1 MSLISLSFKKI
12 YKPTSNNLITSSNTS
27 RANQDNTLR
36 INRGTGY
43 DNHRTVNVV
52 GARENVGTQVVQQSE
67 IQCYNCMEYGHVAR
81 ECQKPK
87 REKDA
92 AYHKEKMLLCKQ
104 EEARFQLNAEQADWR
119 DDTNDE
125 PKDRELEA
133 HCLHMSQIQEVTLD
147 ATHNSGPIYDVE
159 PLQKVQNDNDN
170 YNVFANDS
178 EHPEQ
183 PESINVPYMKEHGDT
198 NITTDPL
205 DMSINGGEAVQD
217 EDENL
222 AREHDLLASLIN
234 KLKCEID
241 DSKNR
246 NKILESSNKT
256 LVDKLKG
263 EIGDFETKNKGLE
276 LSNNHFKEANNEL
289 AKTNQLMFKN
299 LKKLQ
304 AELDREY
311 YYAGHM
317 NAILGVYTT
326 LDEFTDLQCDYVD
339 QVVKCE
345 RLEKELSKRSENVNN
360 KSFNELSK
368 RFFELEQ
375 HSINLELALKQS
387 QEQIKNNKDWK
398 QQESNSF
405 QELNVKYFEIQDLK
419 AQLQDKGIAIS
430 ELKNSLKSIPIVDPY
445 EEDARQVLEQAS
457 PPLSPAYI
465 VDADPKKDPEEDLE
479 EDPADYPADG
489 GDEEEEEESF
499 REDVDDEV
507 EEEDEDEEEE
517 EHLAP
522 ADSSAIPIDDPV
534 PLAEETEP
542 FETDES
548 TLTTPSPKL
557 SRAGISVRLLPPMAA
572 SMEVRIA
579 EYATAPTSPPSP
591 LIPLSSLLS
600 QIPSPPLPLPSP
612 PTHTSPT
619 YAKVHLGYRAVEIR
633 LRAASPLP

>member
-52 GARENVGTQVVQQSE
+52 GAREN
-67 IQCYNCMEYGHVAR
+67 
-81 ECQKPK
+81 
-87 REKDA
+87 DA

-104 EEARFQLNAEQADWR
+104 EEARFQLNVEQADWR

-198 NITTDPL
+198 NITIDPL
-205 DMSINGGEAVQD
+205 DMSINGGEADQD
-217 EDENL
+217 KDENL
-222 AREHDLLASLIN
+222 ARERDLLASLID

-246 NKILESSNKT
+246 NKLLESSNKT

-304 AELDREY
+304 AELDRYHDVNYMSKMKIDCAKAKGDLMSYKMKSKKSLNEY
-311 YYAGHM
+311 TRKI
-317 NAILGVYTT
+317 N
-326 LDEFTDLQCDYVD
+326 DL
-339 QVVKCE
+339 
-345 RLEKELSKRSENVNN
+345 N
-360 KSFNELSK
+360 
-368 RFFELEQ
+368 
-375 HSINLELALKQS
+375 
-387 QEQIKNNKDWK
+387 
-398 QQESNSF
+398 
-405 QELNVKYFEIQDLK
+405 
-419 AQLQDKGIAIS
+419 
-430 ELKNSLKSIPIVDPY
+430 
-445 EEDARQVLEQAS
+445 
-457 PPLSPAYI
+457 
-465 VDADPKKDPEEDLE
+465 
-479 EDPADYPADG
+479 
-489 GDEEEEEESF
+489 
-499 REDVDDEV
+499 
-507 EEEDEDEEEE
+507 
-517 EHLAP
+517 
-522 ADSSAIPIDDPV
+522 
-534 PLAEETEP
+534 
-542 FETDES
+542 
-548 TLTTPSPKL
+548 
-557 SRAGISVRLLPPMAA
+557 
-572 SMEVRIA
+572 
-579 EYATAPTSPPSP
+579 
-591 LIPLSSLLS
+591 
-600 QIPSPPLPLPSP
+600 
-612 PTHTSPT
+612 
-619 YAKVHLGYRAVEIR
+619 
-633 LRAASPLP
+633 